1 MNRADP
7 TPDARPRVGHPER
20 RLDGE
25 RASALLRVQGLV
37 AGYSATDEVL
47 KGVDLRVDAGELVSV
62 IGPNGAGKSTLLK
75 TIAGLLKPG
84 RGEIRLGEQAIG
96 GHLPRE
102 ISRLG
107 IAYVP
112 QENNIFPSMT
122 VRENLEMGGFIEP
135 RTAKA
140 RIEAAFERFP
150 ILAKRRRT
158 AARALSGGERQ
169 VLAMAM
175 SLMVEP
181 KMLLLDEPSAGL
193 SPIAAQRL
201 FEDVV
206 AINRAGTAI
215 AMVEQNAREALTI
228 AHRAYI
234 LVDGRNHRDG
244 VAATL
249 AADPDIRRIFLGG

>member
-1 MNRADP
+1 MK
-7 TPDARPRVGHPER
+7 
-20 RLDGE
+20 
-25 RASALLRVQGLV
+25 LLEAKGIV

-47 KGVDLRVDAGELVSV
+47 KGVDFAIDASEIVGV

-84 RGEIRLGEQAIG
+84 RGSIVLAGRPIA
-96 GHLPRE
+96 GHAPRD
-102 ISRLG
+102 ISGLG

-112 QENNIFPSMT
+112 QEQNIFPSLT
-122 VRENLEMGGFIEP
+122 VRENLEMGGYLDP
-135 RTAKA
+135 RGSRQ
-140 RIEAAFERFP
+140 RIERALERFP
-150 ILAKRRRT
+150 ILGERRRT

-175 SLMVEP
+175 ALMVEP
-181 KMLLLDEPSAGL
+181 KLLLLDEPSAGL
-193 SPIAAQRL
+193 SPVAAQRL
-201 FEDVV
+201 FEDIG

-234 LVDGRNHRDG
+234 LVDGRNHREG
-244 VAATL
+244 RAAAL
-249 AADPDIRRIFLGG
+249 AADPDIQRIFLGG